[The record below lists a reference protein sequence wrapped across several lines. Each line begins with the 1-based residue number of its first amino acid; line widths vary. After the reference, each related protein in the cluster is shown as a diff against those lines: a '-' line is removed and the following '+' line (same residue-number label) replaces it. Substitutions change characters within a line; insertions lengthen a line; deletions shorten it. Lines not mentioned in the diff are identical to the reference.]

1 MPDNLMQELTE
12 SFQRF
17 PGIGPRQAKRFVYY
31 LLHASNGTANR
42 LLEQIAKLR
51 QGAARCSECQRFYFL
66 TNQQN
71 KSEKIICNICS
82 DATRDANLLMLVE
95 KDIDLENVLKTG
107 TYNGQ
112 FFVLSGLIKILDKQ
126 PVESINGL
134 ELLNRVKKLA
144 TKSEI
149 IAALSANQ
157 EGDHTVDFLK
167 KYLEEILKQNQLQ
180 FSTLGRGL
188 STGVEVEYSDADTLK
203 NALKNRETRS

>member
-1 MPDNLMQELTE
+1 MQELTD

-66 TNQQN
+66 TNN
-71 KSEKIICNICS
+71 KTSQIICDICR
-82 DATRDANLLMLVE
+82 DENRDANLLMLVE

-134 ELLNRVKKLA
+134 ELLNRVRKLA
-144 TKSEI
+144 PNSEI

-167 KYLEEILKQNQLQ
+167 KYLEEIIARNQLK

-203 NALKNRETRS
+203 NALKNREARS

>member
-1 MPDNLMQELTE
+1 MPDNLMQELTD

-42 LLEQIAKLR
+42 LLDQIAKLR

-66 TNQQN
+66 TNN
-71 KSEKIICNICS
+71 KTGQIICDICR
-82 DATRDANLLMLVE
+82 DENRDANLLMLVE

-134 ELLNRVKKLA
+134 ELLNRVRKLA
-144 TKSEI
+144 PNSEI

-167 KYLEEILKQNQLQ
+167 KYLEEIIARNQLK

-203 NALKNRETRS
+203 NALKNREARS